1 MTPAEAI
8 TILDAEIANI
18 KSRINSTPFYYN
30 NSPIRN
36 YIENPGDRLK
46 GDVIKTLQKIGG
58 RESTLRAIANVSFES
73 RFSGYFSGQYYGQ
86 RETEAGLERCF
97 QEGINAISTILQ
109 QEREYFI
116 RIKQEQEKQKE
127 SAIQK
132 RNNRI
137 QTWTLI
143 TSIVAI
149 ILSAISLGFTIF
161 S

>member
-8 TILDAEIANI
+8 AILDAKIADI
-18 KSRINSTPFYYN
+18 KAKINSAPTYN

-36 YIENPGDRLK
+36 YIGNPGDRLK
-46 GDVIKTLQKIGG
+46 EDVIKTLQKIGG

-73 RFSGYFSGQYYGQ
+73 RFSGYFAYQAYGQ

-97 QEGINAISTILQ
+97 QEGINAITTILQ
-109 QEREYFI
+109 QEREHFI
-116 RIKQEQEKQKE
+116 RIKQEQDKQKE

-132 RNNRI
+132 RYNRI
-137 QTWTLI
+137 SLI
-143 TSIVAI
+143 ISITAI

>member
-1 MTPAEAI
+1 MTPADAI
-8 TILDAEIANI
+8 AILDAKIADI
-18 KSRINSTPFYYN
+18 KAKINSAPLYN
-30 NSPIRN
+30 SPSPIRN

-46 GDVIKTLQKIGG
+46 KDVIKTLQKIGA

-73 RFSGYFSGQYYGQ
+73 RFSGYFAYQAYGQ
-86 RETEAGLERCF
+86 RETEAGLEQCF
-97 QEGINAISTILQ
+97 QKGINAIVSILQ

-116 RIKQEQEKQKE
+116 RIKQDQDKQKE

-132 RNNRI
+132 RYNRI
-137 QTWTLI
+137 SLI
-143 TSIVAI
+143 ISIAAI

>member
-8 TILDAEIANI
+8 AILDAKIADI
-18 KSRINSTPFYYN
+18 KAKINSAPTYN

-36 YIENPGDRLK
+36 YIGNPGDRLK
-46 GDVIKTLQKIGG
+46 EDVIKTLQKIGG

-73 RFSGYFSGQYYGQ
+73 RFSGYFAYRIYGQ
-86 RETEAGLERCF
+86 QEVEAGWERCF

-116 RIKQEQEKQKE
+116 RIKQEQDKEKE
-127 SAIQK
+127 IAIQK
-132 RNNRI
+132 RNYRI
-137 QTWTLI
+137 TLI

>member
-8 TILDAEIANI
+8 AILDAKIADI
-18 KSRINSTPFYYN
+18 KAKINSAPTYN

-36 YIENPGDRLK
+36 YIGNPGDRLK
-46 GDVIKTLQKIGG
+46 EDVIKTLQKIGG

-73 RFSGYFSGQYYGQ
+73 RFSGYFAYRIYGQ

-97 QEGINAISTILQ
+97 QEGINAITTILQ
-109 QEREYFI
+109 QEREHFI
-116 RIKQEQEKQKE
+116 RIKQEQDKQKE

-132 RNNRI
+132 RYNRI
-137 QTWTLI
+137 SLI
-143 TSIVAI
+143 ISITAI

>member
-1 MTPAEAI
+1 MRPAEAI
-8 TILDAEIANI
+8 AILDAKIADI
-18 KSRINSTPFYYN
+18 KAKINSAPLYN
-30 NSPIRN
+30 SPSPIRN

-46 GDVIKTLQKIGG
+46 KDVIKTLQKIGG

-73 RFSGYFSGQYYGQ
+73 RFSGYFAYQAYGQ

-97 QEGINAISTILQ
+97 QEGINAITTILQ
-109 QEREYFI
+109 QEREHFI
-116 RIKQEQEKQKE
+116 RIKQEQDKQKE

-132 RNNRI
+132 RYNRI
-137 QTWTLI
+137 SLI
-143 TSIVAI
+143 ISITAI

>member
-8 TILDAEIANI
+8 AILDAKIADI
-18 KSRINSTPFYYN
+18 KAKINSAPLYYN
-30 NSPIRN
+30 NSPIRD
-36 YIENPGDRLK
+36 YIENPGNRLK
-46 GDVIKTLQKIGG
+46 RDVIKSLQKIRG

-73 RFSGYFSGQYYGQ
+73 RLSGYFAGQYYGQ

-109 QEREYFI
+109 QEREHFI
-116 RIKQEQEKQKE
+116 RIKQDLDKQKE
-127 SAIQK
+127 NAIQK

-137 QTWTLI
+137 TLI
-143 TSIVAI
+143 TSIIAI

>member
-8 TILDAEIANI
+8 AILDAKIADI
-18 KSRINSTPFYYN
+18 KAKINSAPTYN

-36 YIENPGDRLK
+36 YIGNPGDRLK
-46 GDVIKTLQKIGG
+46 EDVIKTLQKIGG

-73 RFSGYFSGQYYGQ
+73 RFSGYFAYQAYGQ

-97 QEGINAISTILQ
+97 QEGINANTTILQ
-109 QEREYFI
+109 QEREHFI
-116 RIKQEQEKQKE
+116 RIKQEQDKQKE

-132 RNNRI
+132 RYNRI
-137 QTWTLI
+137 SLI
-143 TSIVAI
+143 ISITAI

>member
-8 TILDAEIANI
+8 AILDAEIANI

-36 YIENPGDRLK
+36 YIGNPGDRLK
-46 GDVIKTLQKIGG
+46 KDVIKTLQKIGG
-58 RESTLRAIANVSFES
+58 RESTLRAIATVSFES
-73 RFSGYFSGQYYGQ
+73 RFSGYFAGQIYGQ
-86 RETEAGLERCF
+86 QEVETGLEQCF
-97 QEGINAISTILQ
+97 QKGINAITTILQ
-109 QEREYFI
+109 QEREHFI
-116 RIKQEQEKQKE
+116 RIKEDQDKEKE
-127 SAIQK
+127 IAIQK
-132 RNNRI
+132 RNYRI
-137 QTWTLI
+137 TLI

>member
-1 MTPAEAI
+1 MTPADAI
-8 TILDAEIANI
+8 AILDAEIANI
-18 KSRINSTPFYYN
+18 KAQINSAPLYYN
-30 NSPIRN
+30 NSPIRD
-36 YIENPGDRLK
+36 YIENPGNRLK
-46 GDVIKTLQKIGG
+46 RDVIKSLQKIGG

-73 RFSGYFSGQYYGQ
+73 RFSGYFAYQAYGQ

-109 QEREYFI
+109 QEREHFI
-116 RIKQEQEKQKE
+116 RIKQDLDKQKE
-127 SAIQK
+127 NAIQK

-137 QTWTLI
+137 TLI
-143 TSIVAI
+143 TSIIAI

>member
-36 YIENPGDRLK
+36 YIGNPGDRLK
-46 GDVIKTLQKIGG
+46 EDVIKTLQKIGG
-58 RESTLRAIANVSFES
+58 RESTLQSIASVSFES
-73 RFSGYFSGQYYGQ
+73 RFSGYFAGQVYGH
-86 RETEAGLERCF
+86 REAEAGLEQCF
-97 QEGINAISTILQ
+97 QKGINAIVSILQ
-109 QEREYFI
+109 QEREHFI
-116 RIKQEQEKQKE
+116 RIKQEQDKQKE

-132 RNNRI
+132 RYNRI
-137 QTWTLI
+137 SLTI
-143 TSIVAI
+143 SIAAI

>member
-1 MTPAEAI
+1 MTPADAI
-8 TILDAEIANI
+8 AILDAKIADI
-18 KSRINSTPFYYN
+18 KAKINSAPLYN
-30 NSPIRN
+30 SPSPIRN

-46 GDVIKTLQKIGG
+46 KDVIKTLQKIGG

-73 RFSGYFSGQYYGQ
+73 RFSGYFAYQAYGQ

-97 QEGINAISTILQ
+97 QEGINAITTILQ
-109 QEREYFI
+109 QEREHFI
-116 RIKQEQEKQKE
+116 RIKEDQDKEKE
-127 SAIQK
+127 IAIQK
-132 RNNRI
+132 RNYRI
-137 QTWTLI
+137 TLI

>member
-8 TILDAEIANI
+8 AILDAKIADI
-18 KSRINSTPFYYN
+18 KSHINNAPLY

-46 GDVIKTLQKIGG
+46 KDVIKTLQKIGG
-58 RESTLRAIANVSFES
+58 RESTLRAIATV
-73 RFSGYFSGQYYGQ
+73 YFAYQAYGQ

-97 QEGINAISTILQ
+97 QEGINAITTILQ
-109 QEREYFI
+109 QEREHFI
-116 RIKQEQEKQKE
+116 RIKEDQDKEKE
-127 SAIQK
+127 IAIQK
-132 RNNRI
+132 RNYRI
-137 QTWTLI
+137 TLI

>member
-36 YIENPGDRLK
+36 YIGNPGDRLK
-46 GDVIKTLQKIGG
+46 EDVIKTLQKIGG
-58 RESTLRAIANVSFES
+58 RESTLQSIASVSFES
-73 RFSGYFSGQYYGQ
+73 RFSGYFAGQVYGH
-86 RETEAGLERCF
+86 REAEAGLEQCF
-97 QEGINAISTILQ
+97 QKGINAITTILQ
-109 QEREYFI
+109 QERDHFI
-116 RIKQEQEKQKE
+116 RIKEDQDKEKE
-127 SAIQK
+127 IAIQK
-132 RNNRI
+132 RNYRI
-137 QTWTLI
+137 TLI

>member
-1 MTPAEAI
+1 MTPADAI
-8 TILDAEIANI
+8 AILDAKIADI
-18 KSRINSTPFYYN
+18 KAKINSAPLYN
-30 NSPIRN
+30 SPSPIRN

-46 GDVIKTLQKIGG
+46 KDVIKTLQKIGG

-73 RFSGYFSGQYYGQ
+73 RFSGYFAYQAYGQ

-97 QEGINAISTILQ
+97 QEGINAITTILQ
-109 QEREYFI
+109 QEREHFI
-116 RIKQEQEKQKE
+116 RIKQEQDKQKE

-132 RNNRI
+132 RYNRI
-137 QTWTLI
+137 SLI
-143 TSIVAI
+143 ISITAI

>member
-8 TILDAEIANI
+8 AILDAKIANI
-18 KSRINSTPFYYN
+18 KSCINSAPLYN

-36 YIENPGDRLK
+36 YIGNPGDRLK

-73 RFSGYFSGQYYGQ
+73 RFSGYFAYQVYGQ

-97 QEGINAISTILQ
+97 QEGINAISIILQ
-109 QEREYFI
+109 QEREHFI
-116 RIKQEQEKQKE
+116 RIKEDQDKQKE

-143 TSIVAI
+143 TSIIAI

>member
-8 TILDAEIANI
+8 AILDAKIADI
-18 KSRINSTPFYYN
+18 KAKINSAPTYN

-36 YIENPGDRLK
+36 YIGNPGDRLK
-46 GDVIKTLQKIGG
+46 EDVIKTLHKIGG

-73 RFSGYFSGQYYGQ
+73 RFSGYFAYQAYGQ

-97 QEGINAISTILQ
+97 QEGINAITTILQ
-109 QEREYFI
+109 QEREHFI
-116 RIKQEQEKQKE
+116 RIKQEQDKQKE

-132 RNNRI
+132 RYNRI
-137 QTWTLI
+137 SLI
-143 TSIVAI
+143 ISITAI

>member
-8 TILDAEIANI
+8 AILDAKIADI
-18 KSRINSTPFYYN
+18 KSRINNAPLY

-46 GDVIKTLQKIGG
+46 KDVIKTLQKIGG
-58 RESTLRAIANVSFES
+58 RESTLRAIATVSFES
-73 RFSGYFSGQYYGQ
+73 RFSGYFAYQAYGQ

-97 QEGINAISTILQ
+97 QEGINAITTILQ
-109 QEREYFI
+109 QEREHFI
-116 RIKQEQEKQKE
+116 RIKEDQDKEKE
-127 SAIQK
+127 IAIQK
-132 RNNRI
+132 RNYRI
-137 QTWTLI
+137 TLI

>member
-8 TILDAEIANI
+8 AILDAKIADI
-18 KSRINSTPFYYN
+18 KAKINSAPTYN

-36 YIENPGDRLK
+36 YIGNPGDRLK
-46 GDVIKTLQKIGG
+46 EDVIKTLQKIGG

-73 RFSGYFSGQYYGQ
+73 RFSGYFAYRIYGQ
-86 RETEAGLERCF
+86 QEVEAGWERCF

-116 RIKQEQEKQKE
+116 RIKQEQDKEKE

-132 RNNRI
+132 GTTEYR
-137 QTWTLI
+137 
-143 TSIVAI
+143 
-149 ILSAISLGFTIF
+149 
-161 S
+161 